1 MVLFLITTT
10 LFVQIKGLTSTSKT
24 SAISVNCGRD
34 G

>member
-1 MVLFLITTT
+1 MVLFDYDY
-10 LFVQIKGLTSTSKT
+10 LFVQISVLTSTSKT